1 LVPRRSG
8 VAMRVLDRE
17 LITELSW
24 AEPELCQNCAF
35 FVYRNSKFHCS
46 HPAVG
51 RPIEQTVQCKTDH
64 FKKASPYHV
73 RR

>member
-1 LVPRRSG
+1 
-8 VAMRVLDRE
+8 MRVLDRE

-35 FVYRNSKFHCS
+35 FVYRNSKVSLLASGDRVGLSIKPCS
-46 HPAVG
+46 AM
-51 RPIEQTVQCKTDH
+51 TDH